1 MIRATRLTKRYGA
14 VDALVDVDLAVARGD
29 SLGLVGP
36 NGSGRTTLLRI
47 AGTLVAP
54 TSGSIEIDGVDA
66 ARHAYRVRPRVAYV
80 ASEPLGSEGL
90 RVDEYFRL
98 VLTGRKQ
105 SASDEIVGEAIERA
119 GLDRRTRCASLSG
132 GMRQRLALAVALAA
146 RPDALLLDDPLRA
159 LDSAARGRFVEWI
172 IGAREQGAAI
182 MVATQ
187 SDEDVAA
194 LCTRVA
200 RFDRGRLAGIAAVT
214 RSGPSARS
222 VAAVAVRR

>member
-47 AGTLVAP
+47 AATLVAP

-66 ARHAYRVRPRVAYV
+66 VRHVYRVRARVAYV
-80 ASEPLGSEGL
+80 ASEPAGSEGL
-90 RVDEYFRL
+90 RVGEYFHL
-98 VLTGRKQ
+98 VLTTRKH
-105 SASDEIVGEAIERA
+105 SATDEIIEEAVDRA
-119 GLDRRTRCASLSG
+119 GLDRRSLCASLSG
-132 GMRQRLALAVALAA
+132 GMQQRLALGAALAA
-146 RPDALLLDDPLRA
+146 RPDVLLLDDSLRA

-172 IGAREQGAAI
+172 GDARERGAAI

-187 SDEDVAA
+187 SDDDVAA

-200 RFDRGRLAGIAAVT
+200 RFDRGRLAGVSAVT
-214 RSGPSARS
+214 RSGPSTRS
-222 VAAVAVRR
+222 VAGRR